1 MLALNCV
8 RGGAPL
14 NPPFFQCFFNLFQP
28 FCFFLHVGLGG
39 RGTISLGFMIFCL
52 QNKSPSHTLQLL
64 RRNQKQWTNESV
76 TLTVSLDCRTPKKKF
91 QLPLT
96 AAVTVALTV
105 ILNGNFCQ
113 NETRCTEI
121 YYTLMK

>member
-1 MLALNCV
+1 M
-8 RGGAPL
+8 
-14 NPPFFQCFFNLFQP
+14 Q
-28 FCFFLHVGLGG
+28 
-39 RGTISLGFMIFCL
+39 GFGHSGEL
-52 QNKSPSHTLQLL
+52 ELL

-76 TLTVSLDCRTPKKKF
+76 TLTVSLESLDCRTPKKKF